1 MITAE
6 EARNLSV
13 RTYDTHMEYIE
24 KCIKSFAASGLTSV
38 KITSKPYNLW
48 LCNEDSLDK
57 ESDAYKVVLK
67 LREAGYKVTFDS
79 GVCYIGCGMVISWD
93 NSTDKGI

>member
-6 EARNLSV
+6 EARSLSV
-13 RTYDTHMEYIE
+13 RTCDTHMEYIE
-24 KCIKSFAASGLTSV
+24 KCIKIAAQSGLTSV
-38 KITSKPYNLW
+38 KITSTPYNLW

-57 ESDAYKVVLK
+57 ESDAYKVVQK
-67 LREAGYKVTFDS
+67 LSEAGYKVTFDS
-79 GVCYIGCGMVISWD
+79 GVYYIGCGMVISWD

>member
-1 MITAE
+1 MITSE

-13 RTYDTHMEYIE
+13 RTYDKHMEYIE

-57 ESDAYKVVLK
+57 ESDAYKVVRFWL
-67 LREAGYKVTFDS
+67 
-79 GVCYIGCGMVISWD
+79 
-93 NSTDKGI
+93 

>member
-13 RTYDTHMEYIE
+13 RTYDKHMEYIE

-57 ESDAYKVVLK
+57 ESDAYKVVQK
-67 LREAGYKVTFDS
+67 LRDSGYKVTFDS
-79 GVCYIGCGMVISWD
+79 GVSYIGCGMVISWE
-93 NSTDKGI
+93 I